1 MPRIPSIPT
10 ESVYIAA
17 LYTFVVAGSVTGLCN
32 CSVRGNNNQTSSR
45 LRAESSWLRYTIT
58 ICPNHRP
65 IQSVSQS
72 FIVIEVV
79 RMGLIIQDVV
89 VGTTIPSSIRECH
102 RSQQEE
108 RQKLVGRTHIHT
120 ISHFQRSYQ
129 HCSPSNHKFYC
140 GNYHNVD

>member
-10 ESVYIAA
+10 ESVYIAP
-17 LYTFVVAGSVTGLCN
+17 LYIFVAAGSVTGLCN

-45 LRAESSWLRYTIT
+45 LRAEWVELVAIYH
-58 ICPNHRP
+58 NHLSEP
-65 IQSVSQS
+65 STDTVSQS

-108 RQKLVGRTHIHT
+108 RQKLVERTHIHT

-129 HCSPSNHKFYC
+129 PALQSIQPQVLLWELS
-140 GNYHNVD
+140 